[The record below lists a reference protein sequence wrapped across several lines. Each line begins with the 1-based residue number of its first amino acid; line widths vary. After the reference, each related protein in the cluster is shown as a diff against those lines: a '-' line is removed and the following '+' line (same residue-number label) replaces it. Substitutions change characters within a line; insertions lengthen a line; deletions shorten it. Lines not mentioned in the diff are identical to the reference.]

1 MLDVIYLAT
10 TVAFFA
16 VMVLYVRGCERL
28 GRSPGAAEADE
39 EAR

>member
-1 MLDVIYLAT
+1 
-10 TVAFFA
+10 